1 MYIDDETKQYYQNH
15 ATFSGAESV
24 IYKDGNLLYKIFD
37 EDLIQSTYR
46 KERMIPLMT
55 KENLRDVGQIP
66 YDILEDKDGNIIGV
80 LLPYIKGIRMSK
92 YLKSKTD
99 LEMFLQLS
107 KLLQRFHKEDVSL
120 IDVNLN
126 NFIVTPNKKIVA
138 IDLTS
143 VYING
148 YSSNVC
154 SSMLLDFYNNGY
166 LFLEYFAN
174 YVDKVSLYLLYLNY
188 ITKGEFHKYKE
199 NIYFEKLEQV
209 KLNPILLDIYK
220 KIKESLLCSSDIP
233 YFHEI
238 MSIDYLQKE
247 KVKSKI

>member
-1 MYIDDETKQYYQNH
+1 
-15 ATFSGAESV
+15 
-24 IYKDGNLLYKIFD
+24 
-37 EDLIQSTYR
+37 
-46 KERMIPLMT
+46 
-55 KENLRDVGQIP
+55 
-66 YDILEDKDGNIIGV
+66 
-80 LLPYIKGIRMSK
+80 MSK